1 MIFAY
6 PAFLWALLAVS
17 IPVIIHLFNFRKYK
31 KVYFTNVKFL
41 KALQQETQSKSRLKE
56 LLILAARIL
65 AIACLVLAFAQP
77 ILPNNKGVK
86 QSGKKSIS
94 IYLDNSFS
102 MEAVNKQGTLLDNAK
117 RRAVEIINA
126 FDNGDR
132 FQIISNDFEG
142 KQQRLLSKEDAL
154 TAIDEV
160 KLSSAVKNASQVIK
174 RQSDFLNGQKSKQK
188 QIYLISDL
196 QQSTFDATAFVND
209 TTIAVNIVPLKANQT
224 ANVYIDSCWFESPV
238 QQKGFILKLHANII
252 NRSSKPIEAGSARLF
267 LNQQAIALSSFSVEA
282 ESEKEITFSFECKQ
296 NGINYGSIK
305 LEDYPVTFDDELLF
319 TFNSQLNIS
328 TVLIN
333 GNNAANSGMY
343 FNTLMQNDS
352 LFQFKAFNETAID
365 YAAFKSTNLL
375 ILNEVE
381 QWSNGL
387 LSELEKYT
395 QKGGSLVI
403 IPALNADLKQYETAY
418 QFLKLPLIL
427 TKDTHALRVNSL
439 KENPLFYEGV
449 FEKIDERVNLPLIS
463 QHYVHVKNSRST
475 GQTILSLQNG
485 DFFIQQIPHQ
495 NSSIYL
501 FSSSLSDKASNFGKH
516 ALFVPS
522 FIKMAILGLKP
533 IPLFYTVKTNALITL
548 DQANLSAEAIPHLV
562 ESNAKYDVIP
572 EIRNLNGNVSL
583 FTQQQIEQQG
593 FYNVKL
599 NNVTLNGL
607 AFNFNRKESNLSVLE
622 PEALQT
628 LINTKNLSNFKLVSV
643 SENTLTDAV
652 KQDSEGR
659 TLWKFFILLTLV
671 FLLVE
676 TLLIRFFK

>member
-77 ILPNNKGVK
+77 ILPNHTGAK
-86 QSGKKSIS
+86 QLGKKSIS

-117 RRAVEIINA
+117 RRATEIINA
-126 FDNGDR
+126 FGNGDK

-154 TAIDEV
+154 TAIEEV

-209 TTIAVNIVPLKANQT
+209 TAIDVNIVPLKANQT

-238 QQKGFILKLHANII
+238 QQKGFILKLHATIV

-267 LNQQAIALSSFSVEA
+267 LNQQAIALSSFSIEA
-282 ESEKEITFSFECKQ
+282 EAEKEITFSFECKQ
-296 NGINYGSIK
+296 NGINYGSIQ

-333 GNNAANSGMY
+333 GNNANSGTY

-352 LFQFKAFNETAID
+352 LFRFKAFSEAAID
-365 YAAFKSTNLL
+365 YAAFKSTHLL

-403 IPALNADLKQYETAY
+403 IPALNANLKDYETAY
-418 QFLKLPLIL
+418 NYLKLPLIL

-449 FEKIDERVNLPLIS
+449 FEKIEERVNLPLIS
-463 QHYVHVKNSRST
+463 QHYVHVKNSRSS

-495 NSSIYL
+495 NGSLYL

-533 IPLFYTVKTNALITL
+533 IPLFYTVKTNALVTL
-548 DQANLSAEAIPHLV
+548 DQANLSAEAIPHLI
-562 ESNAKYDVIP
+562 ESKAKYDVIP
-572 EIRNLNGNVSL
+572 EIRNLNGTISL

-599 NNVTLNGL
+599 NNETLKGL
-607 AFNFNRKESNLSVLE
+607 AFNFNRKESDLSVLE

-628 LINTKNLSNFKLVSV
+628 LLSAKNLSNFKVVSV
-643 SENTLTDAV
+643 GENTLTDVV

-676 TLLIRFFK
+676 TLLIRFLK